1 MKKDIFKVFGSNLI
15 KMVVTFLTAFI
26 VPMVLSIPSYGY
38 LKTYQFYASY
48 IGISHLGFCDG
59 VYLYYG
65 GKKEDELDH
74 RGLAE
79 QWSSILVYEI
89 IVAVAFVPF
98 GIIKQNLILVCVG
111 LTMIPKVMFTFYSY
125 IFQSVGDFSKY
136 TLIVNIYSTVNMFI
150 NLVLVLMRV
159 RDYRIYMVLYVFIE
173 CVPFIVGTVL
183 FSKLKWIHFTGFK
196 GSVFSK
202 YIKLGILLMI
212 GNFAYSIFIGIDKW
226 FIKFSLPI
234 EDFSMYSFASQMLTV
249 VNMFITPIAMTLY
262 SNMARRQDHE
272 FEVKIKKALV
282 CFLMIIPV
290 AIYALKF
297 IISTFMKQY
306 IPAIKITSALL
317 ITQIFLS
324 LNVAIF
330 VNLYKAYK
338 KQKDYFIR
346 LVISLGVAVLTDGIV
361 TAVQPNI
368 MGYALSTMLSC
379 FIWFVLNIH
388 YFNYMK
394 PGVKELLYVALLLGT
409 YMGTLLIENV
419 FVRAGVYIILYFILT
434 RMMMPEEWEYGLMQL
449 RLLKSRRLS
458 SRRS

>member
-1 MKKDIFKVFGSNLI
+1 MKKDIFKVFSSNLI

-26 VPMVLSIPSYGY
+26 VPMVLSVPSYGY

-65 GKKEDELDH
+65 GKKEEELDH
-74 RGLAE
+74 KGLEE

-89 IVAVAFVPF
+89 VVAVAFIAF
-98 GIIKQNLILVCVG
+98 GAFKRDLILVCVG
-111 LTMIPKVMFTFYSY
+111 LTMVPNVLFTFYSY

-136 TLIVNIYSTVNMFI
+136 TLIVNIYSTVNMLI
-150 NLVLVLMRV
+150 NLALVLLRV

-173 CVPFIVGTVL
+173 CVPFLVGTVL
-183 FSKLKWIHFTGFK
+183 FSKLNWIHFTGFK
-196 GSVFSK
+196 KGVFIQ
-202 YIKLGILLMI
+202 YVKLGILLMI
-212 GNFAYSIFIGIDKW
+212 GNFAYSIFLGIDKW
-226 FIKFSLPI
+226 FIKFVMPI

-249 VNMFITPIAMTLY
+249 VNMFITPISMTLY
-262 SNMARRQDHE
+262 SNMARRQDHN
-272 FEVKIKKALV
+272 FEIKIKKVLV

-306 IPAIKITSALL
+306 IPAINITSALL

-324 LNVAIF
+324 LNVAVF
-330 VNLYKAYK
+330 LNLYKAYK

-361 TAVQPNI
+361 TAVQPNV
-368 MGYALSTMLSC
+368 MGYALSTMFSC
-379 FIWFVLNIH
+379 FVWFVLNMG
-388 YFNYMK
+388 YFKYMI
-394 PGVKELLYVALLLGT
+394 PGVKELLYVVTLLGI
-409 YMGTLLIENV
+409 YMGTLLIGNV
-419 FVRAGVYIILYFILT
+419 FVRAAIYVVLYLLLT
-434 RMMMPEEWEYGLMQL
+434 RSLMPEEWSYGVGQ
-449 RLLKSRRLS
+449 LKSVKGKLS
-458 SRRS
+458 SRG

>member
-1 MKKDIFKVFGSNLI
+1 MKKDIFKVFSSNLI

-26 VPMVLSIPSYGY
+26 VPMVLSVPSYGY

-65 GKKEDELDH
+65 GKKEEELDH

-89 IVAVAFVPF
+89 IVAAAFVLVGAF
-98 GIIKQNLILVCVG
+98 KRDLILVCVG
-111 LTMIPKVMFTFYSY
+111 LTMVPNVLFTFYSY
-125 IFQSVGDFSKY
+125 IFQSVGDFTRY
-136 TLIVNIYSTVNMFI
+136 TLIVNIYSTVNMLI
-150 NLVLVLMRV
+150 NLALVLMRV

-183 FSKLKWIHFTGFK
+183 FSKLKWIRFTGFK
-196 GSVFSK
+196 SKVFSQ
-202 YIKLGILLMI
+202 YIKLGIMLMI

-249 VNMFITPIAMTLY
+249 VNMFITPISMTLY
-262 SNMARRQDHE
+262 SNMARRQDHN
-272 FEVKIKKALV
+272 FEIKIKKVLV

-306 IPAIKITSALL
+306 IPAINITSALL

-324 LNVAIF
+324 LNVAVF

-361 TAVQPNI
+361 TAVQPNV
-368 MGYALSTMLSC
+368 MGYALSTMFSC
-379 FIWFVLNIH
+379 FVWFVLNMG
-388 YFNYMK
+388 YFKYMI
-394 PGVKELLYVALLLGT
+394 PGVKELLYVVTLLGI
-409 YMGTLLIENV
+409 YMGTLLIGNV
-419 FVRAGVYIILYFILT
+419 FVRAAIYVVLYLLLT
-434 RMMMPEEWEYGLMQL
+434 RSLMPEEWSYGVGQ
-449 RLLKSRRLS
+449 LKSVKGKLS
-458 SRRS
+458 SRG

>member
-1 MKKDIFKVFGSNLI
+1 
-15 KMVVTFLTAFI
+15 
-26 VPMVLSIPSYGY
+26 
-38 LKTYQFYASY
+38 
-48 IGISHLGFCDG
+48 
-59 VYLYYG
+59 
-65 GKKEDELDH
+65 
-74 RGLAE
+74 
-79 QWSSILVYEI
+79 
-89 IVAVAFVPF
+89 
-98 GIIKQNLILVCVG
+98 
-111 LTMIPKVMFTFYSY
+111 
-125 IFQSVGDFSKY
+125 
-136 TLIVNIYSTVNMFI
+136 
-150 NLVLVLMRV
+150 
-159 RDYRIYMVLYVFIE
+159 
-173 CVPFIVGTVL
+173 
-183 FSKLKWIHFTGFK
+183 
-196 GSVFSK
+196 
-202 YIKLGILLMI
+202 
-212 GNFAYSIFIGIDKW
+212 
-226 FIKFSLPI
+226 
-234 EDFSMYSFASQMLTV
+234 MYSFASQMLTV

-306 IPAIKITSALL
+306 IPAINITSALL

>member
-1 MKKDIFKVFGSNLI
+1 MKKDIFKVFSSNLI

-26 VPMVLSIPSYGY
+26 VPMVLSVPSYGY

-65 GKKEDELDH
+65 GKKEEELDH
-74 RGLAE
+74 KGLAE

-89 IVAVAFVPF
+89 IVAVAFIACGAF
-98 GIIKQNLILVCVG
+98 KRDLILVCIG
-111 LTMIPKVMFTFYSY
+111 LTMVPNVLFTFYSY

-136 TLIVNIYSTVNMFI
+136 TLIVNIYSTVNMLI
-150 NLVLVLMRV
+150 NLALVLMRV

-173 CVPFIVGTVL
+173 CVPFLVGTVL
-183 FSKLKWIHFTGFK
+183 FSKLNWIHFTGFK
-196 GSVFSK
+196 KDVFTQ
-202 YIKLGILLMI
+202 YVKLGILLMI
-212 GNFAYSIFIGIDKW
+212 GNFAYSIFLGIDKW
-226 FIKFSLPI
+226 FIKFAMPI
-234 EDFSMYSFASQMLTV
+234 EEFSMYSFASQMLTV
-249 VNMFITPIAMTLY
+249 VNMFITPISMTLY
-262 SNMARRQDHE
+262 SNMARRRDHN
-272 FEVKIKKALV
+272 FEIKIKKVLV

-306 IPAIKITSALL
+306 IPAINITSALL

-324 LNVAIF
+324 LNVAVF

-361 TAVQPNI
+361 TAVQPNV
-368 MGYALSTMLSC
+368 MGYALSTMFSC
-379 FIWFVLNIH
+379 FVWYVLNMG
-388 YFNYMK
+388 YFKYMI
-394 PGVKELLYVALLLGT
+394 PGVKELLYVVLLLGT
-409 YMGTLLIENV
+409 YMGTLLIGNV
-419 FVRAGVYIILYFILT
+419 FVRAAIYIVLYFILT
-434 RMMMPEEWEYGLMQL
+434 RSLMPEEWSYGVGQ
-449 RLLKSRRLS
+449 LKSVKGKLS
-458 SRRS
+458 SRG

>member
-1 MKKDIFKVFGSNLI
+1 MKKDIFKVFSSNLI

-26 VPMVLSIPSYGY
+26 VPMVLSVPSYGY

-48 IGISHLGFCDG
+48 IGISHMGFCDG

-65 GKKEDELDH
+65 GKKEEELDH

-89 IVAVAFVPF
+89 IAAIAFVLF
-98 GIIKQNLILVCVG
+98 GIIKRDLILACVG
-111 LTMIPKVMFTFYSY
+111 LTMIPRVLYTFYSY
-125 IFQSVGDFSKY
+125 IFQSVGDFTRY
-136 TLIVNIYSTVNMFI
+136 TFIVNIYSTVNMLI

-202 YIKLGILLMI
+202 FIKLGILLMI

-262 SNMARRQDHE
+262 SNMARRQDHN
-272 FEVKIKKALV
+272 FEIKIKKALV

-297 IISTFMKQY
+297 IISTFMRQY
-306 IPAIKITSALL
+306 IPAINITSALL

-324 LNVAIF
+324 LNVAVF

-338 KQKDYFIR
+338 KQRDYFIR
-346 LVISLGVAVLTDGIV
+346 LVIALGVAVLTDGIV
-361 TAVQPNI
+361 TAVQPNV
-368 MGYALSTMLSC
+368 MGYALSTMISC
-379 FIWFVLNIH
+379 FVWFMLNMQ
-388 YFNYMK
+388 YFKYMM
-394 PGVKELLYVALLLGT
+394 PGAKELLYVVLLLGT
-409 YMGTLLIENV
+409 YMGTLLIGNV
-419 FVRAGVYIILYFILT
+419 FIRAGIYIVLYVILT
-434 RMMMPEEWEYGLMQL
+434 RLLMRGEWDYGVAQ
-449 RLLKSRRLS
+449 LKSIRKKLKGV
-458 SRRS
+458 

>member
-1 MKKDIFKVFGSNLI
+1 
-15 KMVVTFLTAFI
+15 MVVTFLTAFI
-26 VPMVLSIPSYGY
+26 VPMVLSVPSYGY

-65 GKKEDELDH
+65 GKKEDELEH

-89 IVAVAFVPF
+89 IVAVAFVLF
-98 GIIKQNLILVCVG
+98 GIIKRDLILVCVG
-111 LTMIPKVMFTFYSY
+111 FTMVPNVLFTFYSY
-125 IFQSVGDFSKY
+125 IFQSVGDFTKY
-136 TLIVNIYSTVNMFI
+136 TLIVNIYSTVNMLI

-159 RDYRIYMVLYVFIE
+159 KDYRIYMVLYVFIE

-196 GSVFSK
+196 VAVFSK
-202 YIKLGILLMI
+202 YVKLGILLMI

-262 SNMARRQDHE
+262 SNMARRQDHD
-272 FEVKIKKALV
+272 FEVKIKKVLV

-306 IPAIKITSALL
+306 IPAINITSALL

-324 LNVAIF
+324 LNVAVF

-361 TAVQPNI
+361 TAVQPNV

-379 FIWFVLNIH
+379 FIWFVLNMQ
-388 YFNYMK
+388 YFSYMK
-394 PGVKELLYVALLLGT
+394 PGVKEFFYVVLLLGT
-409 YMGTLLIENV
+409 YMGTLLIGNV
-419 FVRAGVYIILYFILT
+419 FARAGIYVVLYVIFT
-434 RMMMPEEWEYGLMQL
+434 
-449 RLLKSRRLS
+449 RLLMRGEWDYGVTQLKSIKGKLKGV
-458 SRRS
+458 

>member
-1 MKKDIFKVFGSNLI
+1 MKKDIFKVFSSNLI

-26 VPMVLSIPSYGY
+26 VPMVLSVPSYGY

-65 GKKEDELDH
+65 GKKEEELDY

-89 IVAVAFVPF
+89 IVAAAFVLIGAF
-98 GIIKQNLILVCVG
+98 KRDLILVCVG
-111 LTMIPKVMFTFYSY
+111 LTMVPNVLFTFYSY
-125 IFQSVGDFSKY
+125 IFQSVGDFTRY
-136 TLIVNIYSTVNMFI
+136 TLIVNIYSTVNMLI

-196 GSVFSK
+196 SRVFSQ

-249 VNMFITPIAMTLY
+249 VNMFITPISMTLY

-272 FEVKIKKALV
+272 FEIKIKKVLV

-306 IPAIKITSALL
+306 IPAINITSALL

-324 LNVAIF
+324 LNVAVF

-361 TAVQPNI
+361 TAVQPNV

-379 FIWFVLNIH
+379 FVWFVLNMQ
-388 YFNYMK
+388 YFRYMT
-394 PGVKELLYVALLLGT
+394 PGVKEIFYVMLLLGT
-409 YMGTLLIENV
+409 YMGTLLVGNV
-419 FVRAGVYIILYFILT
+419 FVRAGIYVVLYVILT
-434 RMMMPEEWEYGLMQL
+434 RLLMREEWDYGAGQL
-449 RLLKSRRLS
+449 RSIKGKVKGV
-458 SRRS
+458 

>member
-1 MKKDIFKVFGSNLI
+1 
-15 KMVVTFLTAFI
+15 MVVTFLTAFI
-26 VPMVLSIPSYGY
+26 VPMVLSVPSYGY

-65 GKKEDELDH
+65 GKKEDELEH

-89 IVAVAFVPF
+89 IVAVAFVLF
-98 GIIKQNLILVCVG
+98 GIIKRDLILVCVG
-111 LTMIPKVMFTFYSY
+111 FTMVPNVLFTFYSY
-125 IFQSVGDFSKY
+125 IFQSVGDFTKY
-136 TLIVNIYSTVNMFI
+136 TLIVNIYSTVNMLI

-159 RDYRIYMVLYVFIE
+159 KDYRIYMVLYVFIE

-196 GSVFSK
+196 VAVFSK
-202 YIKLGILLMI
+202 YVKLGILLMI

-272 FEVKIKKALV
+272 FEIKIKKTLV

-306 IPAIKITSALL
+306 IPAINITSALL

-324 LNVAIF
+324 LNVAVF

-361 TAVQPNI
+361 TAVQPNV
-368 MGYALSTMLSC
+368 MGYALSTMFSC
-379 FIWFVLNIH
+379 FVWFVLNMG
-388 YFNYMK
+388 YFKYMI
-394 PGVKELLYVALLLGT
+394 PGVKELLYVVTLLGI
-409 YMGTLLIENV
+409 YMGTLLIGNV
-419 FVRAGVYIILYFILT
+419 FVRAAIYVVLYLLLT
-434 RMMMPEEWEYGLMQL
+434 RSLMPEEWSYGVGQ
-449 RLLKSRRLS
+449 LKSVKGKLS
-458 SRRS
+458 SRG

>member
-1 MKKDIFKVFGSNLI
+1 MKKDIFRVFSSNLI
-15 KMVVTFLTAFI
+15 KMIVTFLTAFI
-26 VPMVLSIPSYGY
+26 VPMVLSVPSYGY

-65 GKKEDELDH
+65 GRKEEELNH
-74 RGLAE
+74 QGLSE
-79 QWSSILVYEI
+79 QWSSILVYEVV
-89 IVAVAFVPF
+89 VAVAFVAF
-98 GIIKQNLILVCVG
+98 GGIKQNLILICVG
-111 LTMIPKVMFTFYSY
+111 LTMVPRVLYTFYSY

-136 TLIVNIYSTVNMFI
+136 TLIVNIYSTVNMLI
-150 NLVLVLMRV
+150 NLALVLMRV

-173 CVPFIVGTVL
+173 CVPFFAGTVL
-183 FSKLKWIHFTGFK
+183 FSKLDWVHFTGFK
-196 GSVFSK
+196 KDIFLQYV
-202 YIKLGILLMI
+202 KLGILLMI

-226 FIKFSLPI
+226 FIKFAMPI

-249 VNMFITPIAMTLY
+249 VNMFITPISMTLY
-262 SNMARRQDHE
+262 SNMARRQDHN
-272 FEVKIKKALV
+272 FEIKIKKVLV

-306 IPAIKITSALL
+306 IPAINITSALL

-324 LNVAIF
+324 LNVAVF

-361 TAVQPNI
+361 TAVQPNV
-368 MGYALSTMLSC
+368 MGYALSTMFSC
-379 FIWFVLNIH
+379 FVWFVLNMG
-388 YFNYMK
+388 YFKYMV

-409 YMGTLLIENV
+409 YMGTLLIGNV
-419 FVRAGVYIILYFILT
+419 FVRAAVYVVLYFVLT
-434 RMMMPEEWEYGLMQL
+434 KLLMPEEWNYGVSQL
-449 RLLKSRRLS
+449 KLIKGKVS
-458 SRRS
+458 SRA